1 MKTTP
6 SIVKR
11 EKGKQV
17 FYAYGKFCAVLLLF
31 PEITAF

>member
-11 EKGKQV
+11 EKG

-31 PEITAF
+31 TEITAF